1 MPQPLARRLHLKVNS
16 DIISIQLN
24 LKEIAMFTSQNFLDT
39 SERAVC
45 LFVSMLIVTSVLALG
60 AFGIDSMVQNAQ
72 NTQVTALSVPA

>member
-1 MPQPLARRLHLKVNS
+1 MPQPLARRLHLKVDS

-24 LKEIAMFTSQNFLDT
+24 LKEIAMFTSRNFLDT

-45 LFVSMLIVTSVLALG
+45 LIVSMLIVTSVLALG

>member
-1 MPQPLARRLHLKVNS
+1 
-16 DIISIQLN
+16 
-24 LKEIAMFTSQNFLDT
+24 MFTSQNFLDT

-45 LFVSMLIVTSVLALG
+45 LIVSMLIVTSVLALG